1 MEGNAFLR
9 PILSNRLRPIT
20 KSCINYIK
28 LSRDD
33 PEKDFQLLGKGFGI
47 QVNLSEREKLNPL

>member
-1 MEGNAFLR
+1 MEGNAFPRPIPSNKLR
-9 PILSNRLRPIT
+9 PLT

-33 PEKDFQLLGKGFGI
+33 PKKDFQLLGKGFGI
-47 QVNLSEREKLNPL
+47 QVNLSQREKLNPL